1 MKSMKRARIASNAV
15 VYIVLSVLAIVWL
28 IPILWVV
35 LSSFRTES
43 GIITPYFFPKS
54 YGFIN
59 YVKLWTDTSVYLFP
73 RWFLNTFIVAVFS
86 CVLTTLLTLA
96 TAYVISKIRF
106 GARKGLMNAALVLG
120 MFPGFMSMIAIY
132 YILRAVDLT
141 QSLVALVFVYSA
153 GAGLNFYIAK
163 GFFDTIPNQLNEA
176 AKIDGAMGSQ
186 IFFRII
192 LPLSK
197 PIIVYTAL
205 MAFTA
210 PWMDFILARVIMG
223 DASDKFTVAVGLYN
237 MMFRK
242 DADPSVFTLFAT
254 GCVCVSLPIVALF
267 LWLQRYYVE
276 GITGGAVKG

>member
-1 MKSMKRARIASNAV
+1 MQSMKRARAASNVAV
-15 VYIVLSVLAIVWL
+15 YAVLIALCAVWL
-28 IPILWVV
+28 IPVV
-35 LSSFRTES
+35 WIFLSSFRTES
-43 GIITPYFFPKS
+43 GIVTPYFFPKK
-54 YGFIN
+54 YGLSN
-59 YVKLWTDTSVYLFP
+59 YIKLWTQTDVYQFP
-73 RWFLNTFIVAVFS
+73 RWFANTFIVAVFA
-86 CVLTTLLTLA
+86 CLLTTLLTLS

-106 GARKGLMNAALVLG
+106 RARKLFMNVALVLG

-141 QSLVALVFVYSA
+141 QSLTALVLVYS
-153 GAGLNFYIAK
+153 GSAGLNFYIAK
-163 GFFDTIPNQLNEA
+163 GFFDTVPRALSEA
-176 AKIDGAMGSQ
+176 ATIDGASGSS

-223 DASDKFTVAVGLYN
+223 DASDKYTVAVGLYN
-237 MMFRK
+237 MMFKK

-254 GCVCVSLPIVALF
+254 GCVCVSIPIVALF

>member
-1 MKSMKRARIASNAV
+1 MKSMRAARRASDAAV
-15 VYIVLSVLAIVWL
+15 YIILIVLSIVWL
-28 IPILWVV
+28 IPIVWVF

-54 YGFIN
+54 YGLTN
-59 YVKLWTDTSVYLFP
+59 YVKLWTDNTVYKFP

-86 CVLTTLLTLA
+86 CILTTLITLA

-106 GARKGLMNAALVLG
+106 KARRSLMNIALILG

-132 YILRAVDLT
+132 YILRAVNLT
-141 QSLVALVFVYSA
+141 QSLVALVLVYSA
-153 GAGLNFYIAK
+153 SAGLNFYIAK
-163 GFFDTIPNQLNEA
+163 GFFDTLPNQLSEA
-176 AKIDGAMGSQ
+176 SKIDGATGSQ

-210 PWMDFILARVIMG
+210 PWMDFIMARVIMG
-223 DASDKFTVAVGLYN
+223 DASDKYTVAVGLYN
-237 MMFRK
+237 MMFKK

-254 GCVCVSLPIVALF
+254 GCVCVSVPIVALF

>member
-1 MKSMKRARIASNAV
+1 MKSMKRGRIASNAM
-15 VYIVLSVLAIVWL
+15 VYVILIALAIIWL
-28 IPILWVV
+28 IPVFWIA
-35 LSSFRTES
+35 LSSFRAES
-43 GIITPYFFPKS
+43 GIITPYFFPKK
-54 YGFIN
+54 YGLDNFI
-59 YVKLWTDTSVYLFP
+59 KLWTDTSVYQFP

-86 CVLTTLLTLA
+86 CVITTFVTLA

-106 GARKGLMNAALVLG
+106 KARRPLMNTALILG

-132 YILRAVDLT
+132 YILRAVNLT
-141 QSLVALVFVYSA
+141 QSLAALVLVYSA
-153 GAGLNFYIAK
+153 SAGLNFYIAK
-163 GFFDTIPNQLNEA
+163 GFFDTVPNQLSEA
-176 AKIDGAMGSQ
+176 AKIDGSTGSQ

-210 PWMDFILARVIMG
+210 PWMDFIMARVIMG
-223 DASDKFTVAVGLYN
+223 DASEKYTVAVGLYN
-237 MMFRK
+237 MMFKK
-242 DADPSVFTLFAT
+242 DADPSVFTLFAS
-254 GCVCVSLPIVALF
+254 GCMCVSVPIVALF